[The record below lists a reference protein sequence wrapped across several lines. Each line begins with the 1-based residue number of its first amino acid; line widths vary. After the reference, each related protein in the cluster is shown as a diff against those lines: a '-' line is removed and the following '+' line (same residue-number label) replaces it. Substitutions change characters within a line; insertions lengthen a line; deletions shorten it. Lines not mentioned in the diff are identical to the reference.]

1 MEKRTLK
8 KMEQSKKLSRPS
20 YSDDSEMENKKMES
34 MEYKVG
40 VMKRTPEMQK
50 VDKMTSALVQELM
63 NAATSFHRL
72 HLRVTGEGSF
82 AQHSALNEIY
92 DALPGLA
99 DTIAEGY
106 QGACEVILS
115 YTTQAPIDLPDVESA
130 IEYMREI
137 KDKVNQLQA
146 VMPHTEIINELDN
159 TKLAID
165 SAKYKL
171 IFLA

>member
-1 MEKRTLK
+1 MERVLK
-8 KMEQSKKLSRPS
+8 KVEQPKKLSRSS
-20 YSDDSEMENKKMES
+20 YSEKLEMQDEKMES
-34 MEYKVG
+34 MAYKMG
-40 VMKRTPEMQK
+40 AMQRTPEMQK
-50 VDKMTSALVQELM
+50 VDKMTGALVQELM

-72 HLRVTGEGSF
+72 HLRVTGEGSY
-82 AQHSALNEIY
+82 ARHIALNEIY
-92 DALPGLA
+92 DALPDLA

-106 QGACEVILS
+106 QGACEVILP

-137 KDKVNQLQA
+137 KSKVEALQT
-146 VMPHTEIINELDN
+146 VMPHSEIVNELDN
-159 TKLAID
+159 TKLVID

>member
-1 MEKRTLK
+1 MERVLK
-8 KMEQSKKLSRPS
+8 KVEQPKKLSRKA
-20 YSDDSEMENKKMES
+20 YSEESEMEDEKMES
-34 MEYKVG
+34 MAYKMG
-40 VMKRTPEMQK
+40 AMQRTPEMQK
-50 VDKMTSALVQELM
+50 VDKMTGALVQELM

-72 HLRVTGEGSF
+72 HLRVTGEGSY
-82 AQHSALNEIY
+82 ARHIALNEIY
-92 DALPGLA
+92 DALPDLA

-106 QGACEVILS
+106 QGACEVILP

-137 KDKVNQLQA
+137 KSKVEALQT
-146 VMPHTEIINELDN
+146 VMPHSEIVNELDN
-159 TKLAID
+159 TKLVID